1 MPVDLVIQESRISMS
16 AVFGTIA
23 CCGHPYNSLSRNVLS
38 HPILL
43 KLSSSCWGCEILT
56 GLKPMENH
64 ETSTLDFTNQQAAAR
79 VLPQTPLIDS
89 YHTGWKGLTFTHY
102 CHPPHETVEH
112 CLIQHSLVIAHSKS
126 CFTAGRYLDGKFK
139 HYAHGNGRVDIIPA
153 FLSHRTNWDREVE
166 FSVIAICPTLL
177 VGVASPLENRATQE
191 SMQREVELI
200 PQLAIEDPV
209 IQQLA
214 LALKTEIQTGCMS
227 GRLYGEL
234 LGTALA
240 ARLVQN
246 YAVGKPVLEF
256 KANGLSR
263 SQLARVIDYMQ
274 ANLTQ
279 DLSIL
284 DLATLTSMSESHFSR
299 SFKRSVGIS
308 PYQYLMQQ
316 RVERA
321 KQLLAQQSLALA
333 KPLPQQ
339 KPPGTGIAIST
350 IALDCGFANQT
361 HLTKV
366 FRQMTGMT
374 PKAYQ
379 KR

>member
-1 MPVDLVIQESRISMS
+1 MVNHATSR
-16 AVFGTIA
+16 
-23 CCGHPYNSLSRNVLS
+23 
-38 HPILL
+38 
-43 KLSSSCWGCEILT
+43 
-56 GLKPMENH
+56 
-64 ETSTLDFTNQQAAAR
+64 LDFTNQQEVAR
-79 VLPQTPLIDS
+79 VLPQAPLVAS
-89 YHTGWKGLTFTHY
+89 YHAGWKGLTFIHY
-102 CHPPHETVEH
+102 CHPPHQTMEH
-112 CLIQHSLVIAHSKS
+112 CLLQHSLVITDPKS
-126 CFTAGRYLDGKFK
+126 CFQAERRLDGKFK
-139 HYAHGNGRVDIIPA
+139 HYAHGNGRVDVIPA
-153 FLSHRTNWDREVE
+153 FLSHWTNWDREVE

-177 VGVASPLENRATQE
+177 NQTTQE
-191 SMQREVELI
+191 LMQREKELI
-200 PQLAIEDPV
+200 PQFSIDDPV

-214 LALKTEIQTGCMS
+214 LALKTEIRTGCMS
-227 GRLYGEL
+227 GSLYGES

-246 YAVGKPVLEF
+246 YAVSKPSLEF
-256 KANGLSR
+256 KANSLPQ
-263 SQLARVIDYMQ
+263 SQLEQVIDYMK

-284 DLATLTSMSESHFSR
+284 DLATLISMSESHFSR
-299 SFKRSVGIS
+299 SFKQSVGIT

-321 KQLLAQQSLALA
+321 KQLLKQQ
-333 KPLPQQ
+333 
-339 KPPGTGIAIST
+339 AISISN

-366 FRQMTGMT
+366 FRQMTGVT

>member
-1 MPVDLVIQESRISMS
+1 M
-16 AVFGTIA
+16 
-23 CCGHPYNSLSRNVLS
+23 
-38 HPILL
+38 
-43 KLSSSCWGCEILT
+43 
-56 GLKPMENH
+56 
-64 ETSTLDFTNQQAAAR
+64 
-79 VLPQTPLIDS
+79 LPQSPLVAS

-102 CHPPHETVEH
+102 CHPPHKTVEH
-112 CLIQHSLVIAHSKS
+112 CLLQHSLVITDSKS
-126 CFTAGRYLDGKFK
+126 CFKAERHLDGKFSR
-139 HYAHGNGRVDIIPA
+139 YVHGNGRVDIIPA
-153 FLSHRTNWDREVE
+153 FLNHWTNWDQEVE

-177 VGVASPLENRATQE
+177 NQTTQE
-191 SMQREVELI
+191 LMQPEIELI
-200 PQLAIEDPV
+200 PQLSIDDPV

-227 GRLYGEL
+227 GRLYGES

-240 ARLVQN
+240 ARLAWN
-246 YAVGKPVLEF
+246 YAVNKPSLEF
-256 KANGLSR
+256 KANGLPQ
-263 SQLARVIDYMQ
+263 SQLERVIDYMK

-284 DLATLTSMSESHFSR
+284 DLATLTGMSESHFSR
-299 SFKRSVGIS
+299 GFKQSVGIA
-308 PYQYLMQQ
+308 PYQYLIRQ

-321 KQLLAQQSLALA
+321 KHLLKQQAVS
-333 KPLPQQ
+333 
-339 KPPGTGIAIST
+339 ISD

-361 HLTKV
+361 HLSKV

>member
-1 MPVDLVIQESRISMS
+1 MV
-16 AVFGTIA
+16 
-23 CCGHPYNSLSRNVLS
+23 
-38 HPILL
+38 
-43 KLSSSCWGCEILT
+43 
-56 GLKPMENH
+56 NH
-64 ETSTLDFTNQQAAAR
+64 ATSTLDFTNQQEAAR
-79 VLPQTPLIDS
+79 VLPQIPLVAS

-102 CHPPHETVEH
+102 CHPPHKTVEH
-112 CLIQHSLVIAHSKS
+112 CLLQHSLVITDPKS
-126 CFTAGRYLDGKFK
+126 CFQAERRLDGKFK
-139 HYAHGNGRVDIIPA
+139 HYAHGSGRVDVIPA
-153 FLSHRTNWDREVE
+153 FLNHWTNWDREVE

-177 VGVASPLENRATQE
+177 NQTTQE
-191 SMQREVELI
+191 LMQREIELI
-200 PQLAIEDPV
+200 PQFSIDDPI

-214 LALKTEIQTGCMS
+214 LALKLEIQTGCMS

-246 YAVGKPVLEF
+246 YAVSKPALEF
-256 KANGLSR
+256 KAHGLPQ
-263 SQLARVIDYMQ
+263 SQLARVIDYIK

-299 SFKRSVGIS
+299 SFKQSVGIA

-321 KQLLAQQSLALA
+321 KQLLEKRS
-333 KPLPQQ
+333 
-339 KPPGTGIAIST
+339 IAIST

-361 HLTKV
+361 HLTKI

>member
-1 MPVDLVIQESRISMS
+1 MVN
-16 AVFGTIA
+16 
-23 CCGHPYNSLSRNVLS
+23 HP
-38 HPILL
+38 
-43 KLSSSCWGCEILT
+43 
-56 GLKPMENH
+56 
-64 ETSTLDFTNQQAAAR
+64 TSTLDFTNQQEAAR
-79 VLPQTPLIDS
+79 VLPQPPLVTS

-102 CHPPHETVEH
+102 CHPPNQRVEH
-112 CLIQHSLVIAHSKS
+112 CLIQHSLVITDPKS
-126 CFTAGRYLDGKFK
+126 CFTAERRLDGKFK

-153 FLSHRTNWDREVE
+153 FLSHGTNWDREVE

-177 VGVASPLENRATQE
+177 NRATQE
-191 SMQREVELI
+191 SIQGEIELM
-200 PQLAIEDPV
+200 PQLAIDDPV

-214 LALKTEIQTGCMS
+214 LALQLEIQTGCMS

-246 YAVGKPVLEF
+246 YAVSKPVLEF
-256 KANGLSR
+256 KANGLSQL
-263 SQLARVIDYMQ
+263 QLARVIDYMK

-284 DLATLTSMSESHFSR
+284 DLATLTGMSESHFSR

-308 PYQYLMQQ
+308 PYQYLIQQ

-321 KQLLAQQSLALA
+321 KQLLKQRSLA
-333 KPLPQQ
+333 

-366 FRQMTGMT
+366 FRQIAGMT

-379 KR
+379 K

>member
-1 MPVDLVIQESRISMS
+1 MVNPLVNHATSIFDL
-16 AVFGTIA
+16 
-23 CCGHPYNSLSRNVLS
+23 
-38 HPILL
+38 
-43 KLSSSCWGCEILT
+43 
-56 GLKPMENH
+56 
-64 ETSTLDFTNQQAAAR
+64 TNQQEAAR
-79 VLPQTPLIDS
+79 VLPQVPLVAS
-89 YHTGWKGLTFTHY
+89 YHTGWKGLTFIHY
-102 CHPPHETVEH
+102 CHPPHKTVEH
-112 CLIQHSLVIAHSKS
+112 CLLQHSLVITDPKS
-126 CFTAGRYLDGKFK
+126 CFQAERHLDGKFK
-139 HYAHGNGRVDIIPA
+139 HYAHGNGRVDVIPA
-153 FLSHRTNWDREVE
+153 FLSRWTNWDREVE

-177 VGVASPLENRATQE
+177 NQTTQE
-191 SMQREVELI
+191 LMQREIELI
-200 PQLAIEDPV
+200 PQFSIYDPV

-227 GRLYGEL
+227 GKLYGEA

-246 YAVGKPVLEF
+246 YAVSKPALEV
-256 KANGLSR
+256 KANGLTR
-263 SQLARVIDYMQ
+263 SQLERVIDYMK

-299 SFKRSVGIS
+299 SFKQSVGIT

-321 KQLLAQQSLALA
+321 KQLLKQRS
-333 KPLPQQ
+333 
-339 KPPGTGIAIST
+339 IAIST

-366 FRQMTGMT
+366 FRQMTGVT
-374 PKAYQ
+374 PKDYQ

>member
-1 MPVDLVIQESRISMS
+1 M
-16 AVFGTIA
+16 
-23 CCGHPYNSLSRNVLS
+23 
-38 HPILL
+38 
-43 KLSSSCWGCEILT
+43 T
-56 GLKPMENH
+56 GLKPMVNH
-64 ETSTLDFTNQQAAAR
+64 ATSTLDLTNQQEAAR
-79 VLPQTPLIDS
+79 VLPQTPLVAS

-102 CHPPHETVEH
+102 CHPPHKTVEH
-112 CLIQHSLVIAHSKS
+112 CLLQHSLVITDPKS
-126 CFTAGRYLDGKFK
+126 CFQAERCLDGKFK
-139 HYAHGNGRVDIIPA
+139 HYAHGNGRVDVIPA
-153 FLSHRTNWDREVE
+153 FLSHWTNWDREVE

-177 VGVASPLENRATQE
+177 NQTTQE
-191 SMQREVELI
+191 LMQREIELI
-200 PQLAIEDPV
+200 PQFAIDDPV

-214 LALKTEIQTGCMS
+214 LALKMEIQTGCMS

-246 YAVGKPVLEF
+246 YAVSKPSLEF
-256 KANGLSR
+256 KANALPQ
-263 SQLARVIDYMQ
+263 SQLERVIDYMK

-299 SFKRSVGIS
+299 SFKQSVGIA

-321 KQLLAQQSLALA
+321 KQLLEQQSM
-333 KPLPQQ
+333 
-339 KPPGTGIAIST
+339 AIST
-350 IALDCGFANQT
+350 IAIDCGFANQT

-366 FRQMTGMT
+366 FRQMTGVT

>member
-1 MPVDLVIQESRISMS
+1 MVNY
-16 AVFGTIA
+16 A
-23 CCGHPYNSLSRNVLS
+23 
-38 HPILL
+38 
-43 KLSSSCWGCEILT
+43 
-56 GLKPMENH
+56 
-64 ETSTLDFTNQQAAAR
+64 TSKLDFTNQQEAAR
-79 VLPQTPLIDS
+79 VLPQTPLVAS

-102 CHPPHETVEH
+102 CHPPHETLEH
-112 CLIQHSLVIAHSKS
+112 SLLQHSLVIADPKS
-126 CFTAGRYLDGKFK
+126 CFQAERHLDGKFK
-139 HYAHGNGRVDIIPA
+139 HYAHGNGRIDAIPA

-177 VGVASPLENRATQE
+177 VGVASPLENRTTQE
-191 SMQREVELI
+191 LMQPEIELI
-200 PQLAIEDPV
+200 PQLAIDDPV

-214 LALKTEIQTGCMS
+214 LALKLEIQTGCMS
-227 GRLYGEL
+227 GRLYGES

-246 YAVGKPVLEF
+246 YAVNKPFEF
-256 KANGLSR
+256 KASSLTQ
-263 SQLARVIDYMQ
+263 SQLKRVIDYIK

-284 DLATLTSMSESHFSR
+284 DLATLTGMSESHFSR
-299 SFKRSVGIS
+299 SFKRSVGIT

-321 KQLLAQQSLALA
+321 KQLLEQQSLV
-333 KPLPQQ
+333 
-339 KPPGTGIAIST
+339 KPPGTGIAISS

-366 FRQMTGMT
+366 FHQMTGMT

>member
-1 MPVDLVIQESRISMS
+1 M
-16 AVFGTIA
+16 
-23 CCGHPYNSLSRNVLS
+23 
-38 HPILL
+38 
-43 KLSSSCWGCEILT
+43 
-56 GLKPMENH
+56 NH
-64 ETSTLDFTNQQAAAR
+64 ATSTIDLTNQQEAAR
-79 VLPQTPLIDS
+79 VLPQTPLVDS

-102 CHPPHETVEH
+102 CHPPYETVEH
-112 CLIQHSLVIAHSKS
+112 RLRQHSLVLTQPKS
-126 CFTAGRYLDGKFK
+126 CFQAERCLDGKFK

-153 FLSHRTNWDREVE
+153 FLSHWTNWDREVE

-177 VGVASPLENRATQE
+177 NQTTQE
-191 SMQREVELI
+191 LMPREIELI
-200 PQLAIEDPV
+200 PQVSIDDPV

-214 LALKTEIQTGCMS
+214 LALKLEIQTGCMS

-234 LGTALA
+234 LGSALA
-240 ARLVQN
+240 ARLAAN
-246 YAVGKPVLEF
+246 YAVSKPATEF
-256 KANGLSR
+256 KANGLPQ
-263 SQLARVIDYMQ
+263 SQLERVIDYMQ
-274 ANLTQ
+274 ANLAQ

-284 DLATLTSMSESHFSR
+284 DLATLTGMSKSHFSR
-299 SFKRSVGIS
+299 SFKQSVGIA
-308 PYQYLMQQ
+308 PYRYLMQQ

-321 KQLLAQQSLALA
+321 KQLLEKSSLA
-333 KPLPQQ
+333 

-379 KR
+379 K

>member
-1 MPVDLVIQESRISMS
+1 MV
-16 AVFGTIA
+16 
-23 CCGHPYNSLSRNVLS
+23 
-38 HPILL
+38 
-43 KLSSSCWGCEILT
+43 
-56 GLKPMENH
+56 NH
-64 ETSTLDFTNQQAAAR
+64 ATSTLDFTNRQEAAR
-79 VLPQTPLIDS
+79 VLPQTPLVAS

-102 CHPPHETVEH
+102 CHPPHKTVEH
-112 CLIQHSLVIAHSKS
+112 CLLQHSLVITDPKS
-126 CFTAGRYLDGKFK
+126 CFQAERRLDGKFK
-139 HYAHGNGRVDIIPA
+139 HYAHGNGRVDVIPA
-153 FLSHRTNWDREVE
+153 FLNHWTNWDREVE
-166 FSVIAICPTLL
+166 FSVIAISPTLL
-177 VGVASPLENRATQE
+177 NQTTQE
-191 SMQREVELI
+191 LMQREIELI
-200 PQLAIEDPV
+200 PQVSIDDPV

-227 GRLYGEL
+227 GRLYGES

-246 YAVGKPVLEF
+246 YAVSKSALEF
-256 KANGLSR
+256 KASGLPQ
-263 SQLARVIDYMQ
+263 SQLERVIDYIK

-299 SFKRSVGIS
+299 SFKQSVGIA

-321 KQLLAQQSLALA
+321 KQLLKQQ
-333 KPLPQQ
+333 
-339 KPPGTGIAIST
+339 AISISD

-366 FRQMTGMT
+366 FRQMTGVT

>member
-1 MPVDLVIQESRISMS
+1 MQPL
-16 AVFGTIA
+16 
-23 CCGHPYNSLSRNVLS
+23 
-38 HPILL
+38 
-43 KLSSSCWGCEILT
+43 
-56 GLKPMENH
+56 
-64 ETSTLDFTNQQAAAR
+64 TLDLTNQQEVAR
-79 VLPQTPLIDS
+79 VLPQTPLVAS

-102 CHPPHETVEH
+102 CHPPHKTVEH
-112 CLIQHSLVIAHSKS
+112 GLLQHSLVITDPKS
-126 CFTAGRYLDGKFK
+126 CFQAERHLDGKFK
-139 HYAHGNGRVDIIPA
+139 HYAHGNGRVDVIPA
-153 FLSHRTNWDREVE
+153 FLSHWTNWDREVE

-177 VGVASPLENRATQE
+177 NQTTQE
-191 SMQREVELI
+191 LMQPEIELI
-200 PQLAIEDPV
+200 PQFSIDDPV
-209 IQQLA
+209 IQQLT
-214 LALKTEIQTGCMS
+214 LALKMEIQTGCMS

-246 YAVGKPVLEF
+246 YAVNKPTLEF
-256 KANGLSR
+256 KTSGLPQ
-263 SQLARVIDYMQ
+263 SQLKRVIDYMK

-299 SFKRSVGIS
+299 SFKRSVGIA

-321 KQLLAQQSLALA
+321 KQLLEKRS
-333 KPLPQQ
+333 
-339 KPPGTGIAIST
+339 IAIST

-366 FRQMTGMT
+366 FRQMTGVT
-374 PKAYQ
+374 PKSYQ